1 MNQQIRV
8 DTSRRVVVVDDE
20 AIPFAADMSGRR
32 ISVTKTGITVDGYR
46 LRDGAWEKR
55 GEQPTPGFW
64 GLLRDLLFG

>member
-8 DTSRRVVVVDDE
+8 DTSQRVVVVNGK
-20 AIPFAADMSGRR
+20 AIPFAAGMSGRR

-46 LRDGAWEKR
+46 LRDGVWRKIE
-55 GEQPTPGFW
+55 EQPTPGFW